1 MTTTVAPTTAT
12 QLPGYVAGRWAI
24 DQVHSDLSFTVR
36 HMMVSKVRG
45 HFRDFEGEIV
55 TAEDPRDS
63 QVTATI
69 RVGSVDTN
77 NPQRDQHLS
86 SSDFF
91 DSGTHPTATFRS
103 TSVRPDDGGYLVD
116 GELTLRGVTKSITLA
131 AEVNGIGPDVFGG
144 TRLGLTAR
152 GKLSRSDFG
161 VSFGLVTE
169 GIQVVSDTIDLA
181 IEIEAVLQPEA

>member
-1 MTTTVAPTTAT
+1 MTAT
-12 QLPGYVAGRWAI
+12 IAPSATQVPGYVAGRWAI
-24 DQVHSDLSFTVR
+24 DQVHSDLSFTAR

-45 HFRDFEGEIV
+45 HFRDFEGEII
-55 TAEDPRDS
+55 TGEDPRAS

-69 RVGSVDTN
+69 RVASVDTN
-77 NPQRDQHLS
+77 NPQRDEHVR

-103 TSVRPDDGGYLVD
+103 TSVRPDDGGYLID

-131 AEVNGIGPDVFGG
+131 AEINGIGPDVYGG

-152 GKLSRSDFG
+152 GKLNRSDFG
-161 VSFGLVTE
+161 VSFGVVTE
-169 GIQVVSDTIDLA
+169 GIQVVSDTIELTF
-181 IEIEAVLQPEA
+181 EIEAVLQTAA